1 MVLMTKE
8 ICATLTPKNSRPHLF
23 HYAVDRRI
31 FKAEFGIFKKP
42 SFANQGS
49 WNTSCNTPPTNTAH
63 ANAITGGSKYGMKN
77 REKTIKEMFK
87 NVGVK
92 AGMPNL

>member
-8 ICATLTPKNSRPHLF
+8 ICATLTPKIAGPICFITRLTAASL
-23 HYAVDRRI
+23 
-31 FKAEFGIFKKP
+31 KLSLGIFKKP

-77 REKTIKEMFK
+77 REKTIKEIFK

>member
-8 ICATLTPKNSRPHLF
+8 ICATLTPKIAGPICFITRLTAASL
-23 HYAVDRRI
+23 
-31 FKAEFGIFKKP
+31 KLSLGIFKKP

-77 REKTIKEMFK
+77 REKMIKEMFK